1 MTTIDHSPAH
11 VLPIVVTTVFAA
23 GPEALHPLAWSNA
36 AFVAIGAVA
45 DPTTTYAEAWPKVA
59 STTAGCT
66 GEFGARGAWSE
77 TGRISLGSTRMWT
90 RNE

>member
-11 VLPIVVTTVFAA
+11 VLPIVVTTVFAVD
-23 GPEALHPLAWSNA
+23 PEALHPLAWSNA

-66 GEFGARGAWSE
+66 GEFVARGAWSE
-77 TGRISLGSTRMWT
+77 TGRVSAGQH
-90 RNE
+90 EHVDAE